1 MKGNPTAARL
11 EGITAPR
18 NAPFRGLRWYPRRPV
33 HHLARRYG
41 FAAAIALLYVYA
53 FPYFPDI
60 RSANELPRVYLTQA
74 MVEERTF
81 AIDTGVERWG
91 TTADVSPSGD
101 HFYSNKAPGS
111 SFLAVPAYLILRAVT
126 GDEPTLAQMMWTFR
140 VATGVIP
147 TLAFLVL
154 LWRFLARYAPRLETR
169 RLAIAG
175 YALGSMAMTYSI
187 LFIAHQLAAICIAT
201 AYIVAVKVCEDGADE
216 RWLLGA
222 GFAAGMAPLVDYQ
235 AAFAGVPVAIYL
247 LVKLLR
253 RPPRRWRGVALAVA
267 GSIPPI
273 ATLLWYHAAAF
284 GSPFRTGYH
293 ATETF
298 AHFHQEG
305 FLGMT
310 GPSLEAFF
318 GSTLAP
324 DNGLLL
330 FCPLLLLAI
339 PGWIQLGRRRQVW
352 ALGITLSVVAFYL
365 YFVSSLTFWRGG
377 WQIGPRYI
385 TAMLP
390 FAMIPVAVGLAA
402 AERRWWTRALA
413 VAALGV
419 SVVVYAVS
427 NAVFPH
433 FPDRFA
439 NPLYEVTFR
448 LLADGHAPYN
458 LGWIF
463 GLRGVASLVPYFA
476 LLGALVVWIA
486 VPSRDRLRSGLAG
499 LALAAAVLAA
509 YSLFPG
515 AGPEADAAY
524 QRWVAGVMP

>member
-1 MKGNPTAARL
+1 VKSL
-11 EGITAPR
+11 
-18 NAPFRGLRWYPRRPV
+18 F
-33 HHLARRYG
+33 RRYG
-41 FAAAIALLYVYA
+41 LAAAIALLYLYS

-81 AIDTGVERWG
+81 AIDTGVARWG
-91 TTADVSPSGD
+91 TTVDVSPSGD
-101 HFYSNKAPGS
+101 RFYSNKAPGS
-111 SFLAVPAYLILRAVT
+111 SFLAVPAYVVLRAVVRAAG
-126 GDEPTLAQMMWTFR
+126 GDEPSLAQMMWTFR
-140 VATGVIP
+140 VATGVLP

-154 LWRFLARYAPRLETR
+154 LWRFLARFASSVETR
-169 RLAIAG
+169 RLVIVG
-175 YALGSMAMTYSI
+175 YALGTMAMTYSI

-201 AYIVAVKVCEDGADE
+201 AYILMVKVCEDGADE

-235 AAFAGVPVAIYL
+235 AAFAGVPVGLYL
-247 LVKLLR
+247 LYRLQLR
-253 RPPRRWRGVALAVA
+253 SPRRWRALVLAAA
-267 GSIPPI
+267 GSVPPV
-273 ATLLWYHAAAF
+273 ATLLWYHARAF

-310 GPSLEAFF
+310 GPSLEAFV
-318 GSTLAP
+318 GSMVAP
-324 DNGLLL
+324 DNGLLVL
-330 FCPLLLLAI
+330 CPLMLLVI
-339 PGWIQLGRRRQVW
+339 PGWVRLARDGQRW
-352 ALGITLSVVAFYL
+352 PFAITLAVVAFYI
-365 YFVSSLTFWRGG
+365 YFISSLTFWRGG

-385 TAMLP
+385 TVMLP
-390 FAMIPVAVGLAA
+390 FAMIAVAAGAAA
-402 AERRWWTRALA
+402 AERRPYTRALA
-413 VAALGV
+413 VASVAV
-419 SVVVYAVS
+419 SVVIYGVS
-427 NAVFPH
+427 NALYPH

-448 LLADGHAPYN
+448 LLADGYAPYN

-463 GLRGVASLVPYFA
+463 GLRGLASLIPYLA
-476 LLGALVVWIA
+476 VLGALLVWVAI
-486 VPSRDRLRSGLAG
+486 PSRHQLRSGLAG

-515 AGPEADAAY
+515 AGPDADAAY
-524 QRWVAGVMP
+524 LRWVAGVMPGG

>member
-1 MKGNPTAARL
+1 MRPPEGQSDTRRARR
-11 EGITAPR
+11 A
-18 NAPFRGLRWYPRRPV
+18 RGWYSRCPV
-33 HHLARRYG
+33 RSLVRRYG
-41 FAAAIALLYVYA
+41 LAAAIALLYLYA

-60 RSANELPRVYLTQA
+60 RSANELPRVYLTRA
-74 MVEERTF
+74 MVEEGTF

-91 TTADVSPSGD
+91 TTVDVSPSGD

-111 SFLAVPAYLILRAVT
+111 SFLAVPAYVVLRGVVRAT
-126 GDEPTLAQMMWTFR
+126 GGDEPSLAQMMWTFR
-140 VATGVIP
+140 VATGVLP

-154 LWRFLARYAPRLETR
+154 LWRFLARYVPSVETR
-169 RLAIAG
+169 RLVIVG
-175 YALGSMAMTYSI
+175 YALGTMAMTYSI

-201 AYIVAVKVCEDGADE
+201 AYILTVKVCEDGADE

-235 AAFAGVPVAIYL
+235 AAFAGVPVAVYL
-247 LVKLLR
+247 LYKLLR
-253 RPPRRWRGVALAVA
+253 RPPRRWRAFTLAAA
-267 GSIPPI
+267 GSLPPV
-273 ATLLWYHAAAF
+273 ATLLWYHARAF

-310 GPSLEAFF
+310 GPSWEAFA
-318 GSTLAP
+318 GSMLAP
-324 DNGLLL
+324 DNGLLVL
-330 FCPLLLLAI
+330 CPLVLLAI
-339 PGWIQLGRRRQVW
+339 PGWVQLARDGRRW
-352 ALGITLSVVAFYL
+352 PLAITLAVVAFYI

-385 TAMLP
+385 TVMLP
-390 FAMIPVAVGLAA
+390 FAMIAVAAGVAA
-402 AERRWWTRALA
+402 AERRAWTRALA
-413 VAALGV
+413 VAAITV
-419 SVVVYAVS
+419 SVVIYAVS
-427 NAVFPH
+427 SAVYPH

-458 LGWIF
+458 LGWIV
-463 GLRGVASLVPYFA
+463 GLRGVASLLPYFA
-476 LLGALVVWIA
+476 VLAAVLLWVAI
-486 VPSRDRLRSGLAG
+486 PTRDRLRSGLAG

-524 QRWVAGVMP
+524 LRWVAGVMPAP